1 MESGAGVDGYTLYF
15 SCAEWWQYKTRFTQW
30 FTKHYVASCL
40 PFGME
45 LQVSPGHVP
54 PSVSVHYFCF
64 VSRKY
69 FKMFVVQKDVITRP
83 SLSHPKV
90 QFIHLETEVLR
101 RNLYKGTHS
110 TSPHSLPVDA
120 ATAMGILLVLGTILP
135 ANSLS
140 AEGVQASRSLLST
153 LEEHSK
159 LHEISCVFPSGREMV
174 VESNKDGYFS
184 IENLKPIIKKLDI
197 PFARQLEKEVVVV
210 SFVIHPKG
218 SQKG

>member
-1 MESGAGVDGYTLYF
+1 
-15 SCAEWWQYKTRFTQW
+15 
-30 FTKHYVASCL
+30 
-40 PFGME
+40 
-45 LQVSPGHVP
+45 
-54 PSVSVHYFCF
+54 
-64 VSRKY
+64 
-69 FKMFVVQKDVITRP
+69 MFVVQKDVITRP

-90 QFIHLETEVLR
+90 QFIHLGTEVLR

-140 AEGVQASRSLLST
+140 AEGVQASRALLST

-159 LHEISCVFPSGREMV
+159 LHEISCVFPNGREMV

-197 PFARQLEKEVVVV
+197 PFARQLEKEV
-210 SFVIHPKG
+210 SSSQFCDSPQRIPKRLRNFTKLYL
-218 SQKG
+218 SIYIYTLWCLFN

>member
-1 MESGAGVDGYTLYF
+1 
-15 SCAEWWQYKTRFTQW
+15 
-30 FTKHYVASCL
+30 
-40 PFGME
+40 
-45 LQVSPGHVP
+45 
-54 PSVSVHYFCF
+54 
-64 VSRKY
+64 
-69 FKMFVVQKDVITRP
+69 MFVVQKDVITRP

-90 QFIHLETEVLR
+90 QFIHLGTEVLR

-140 AEGVQASRSLLST
+140 AEGVQASRALLST

-159 LHEISCVFPSGREMV
+159 LHEISCVFPNGREMV

-197 PFARQLEKEVVVV
+197 PFARQLEKEV
-210 SFVIHPKG
+210 SSSQFCDSPQRIPKRLRNFTKLYL
-218 SQKG
+218 SIYIYIYTLWCLFN